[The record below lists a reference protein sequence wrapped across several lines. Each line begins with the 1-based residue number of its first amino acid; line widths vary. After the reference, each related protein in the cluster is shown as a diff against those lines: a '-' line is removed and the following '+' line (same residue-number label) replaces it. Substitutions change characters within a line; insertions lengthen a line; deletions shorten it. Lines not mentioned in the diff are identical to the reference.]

1 MSTDTRLLPNK
12 QPRATG
18 IAQTQFVNRP
28 ATMGSSGAPP
38 VSASPAASKATQQQA
53 VNANAQ
59 RGTARG
65 RDANVVLMDRQTA
78 QRQGGR
84 TAMPGTN
91 GGNMQRGTRIPGP
104 PGSAVQ
110 SVELLPN
117 VTKGAQ
123 RVEPARPAPPMLS
136 IDEMLLATHLLEE
149 FAGKSENAPHKD
161 LADGAL
167 QKLAGLLASQS
178 AQG

>member
-18 IAQTQFVNRP
+18 IAQTQIVNRP

-53 VNANAQ
+53 VNANAM
-59 RGTARG
+59 RGLARG

-78 QRQGGR
+78 QHQGGR

-91 GGNMQRGTRIPGP
+91 GVQRGTKIPGP

-117 VTKGAQ
+117 VTKGAA
-123 RVEPARPAPPMLS
+123 RVEPPKPAPPLLTV
-136 IDEMLLATHLLEE
+136 DEMLLVTHLLEE
-149 FAGKSENAPHKD
+149 FAGKSENAPHKE
-161 LADGAL
+161 LADGAS
-167 QKLAGLLASQS
+167 QKLAGLLANT